1 MLKVGILKEIKPY
14 EGRVALTPEGVKVLV
29 MNGIEVVV
37 EHEAGNKCKFDN
49 VQYQKAGADI
59 LPTTEKVLQAAQ
71 CIVKVQ
77 PPQPIEYELINPS
90 HIVVSFSNFLHNP
103 DRIKAL
109 LSTNGTFISTELI
122 QDEQGNYPILM
133 GMSDIAGRMAIY
145 QAAKLLTISE
155 GGKGKLISGLDQVKP
170 AVVTIVGAGKV
181 GRTAAH
187 TALANGAHVNMV
199 TLKPEKVGALKK
211 EFPTVKIE
219 VYSEETLRELLP
231 HTDVLLVAVYSLKSE
246 YDILIKKEMVALME
260 EGSVLIDISVE
271 QANVVETSH
280 ITSHDK
286 PTFILDGIVHYCV
299 PNIAAV
305 VPLTASRI
313 LTKKLLP
320 FIKATAGHGLKKA
333 LDMEPGLVSALS
345 IYKGKVTNRIYA
357 DTHGHEFYNIFE
369 LLELNL

>member
-1 MLKVGILKEIKPY
+1 MLKAGLLKEIKPY

-29 MNGIEVVV
+29 MNGIDVVV
-37 EHEAGNKCKFDN
+37 EHDAGSKCKFDDI
-49 VQYQKAGADI
+49 QYQQAGADI
-59 LPTTEKVLQAAQ
+59 LPTTEKVFQEAQ

-77 PPQPIEYELINPS
+77 PPQPIEYELINQS
-90 HIVVSFSNFLHNP
+90 HIVISFSNFLHNP

-109 LSTNGTFISTELI
+109 LSTNGTFISMELI
-122 QDEQGNYPILM
+122 QDEQGNYPILI

-145 QAAKLLTISE
+145 QAAKLLSINE
-155 GGKGKLISGLDQVKP
+155 GGKGKLISGLEQVKP
-170 AVVTIVGAGKV
+170 AVITIIGAGKV

-187 TALANGAHVNMV
+187 TALANGANINLV
-199 TLKPEKVGALKK
+199 TLKPEKLEALKK
-211 EFPTVKIE
+211 EFPQSRIE
-219 VYSEETLRELLP
+219 AYSEEVLRELMP
-231 HTDVLLVAVYSLKSE
+231 YTDVLLVAVYSLKNE
-246 YDILIKKEMVALME
+246 YDILISKEFVGLME

-286 PTFILDGIVHYCV
+286 PTFILNGIVHYCV

-320 FIKATAGHGLKKA
+320 FIKATAASGLKKA
-333 LDMEPGLVSALS
+333 LDLEPGLVSALS
-345 IYKGKVTNRIYA
+345 IYKGKVTNRVYA